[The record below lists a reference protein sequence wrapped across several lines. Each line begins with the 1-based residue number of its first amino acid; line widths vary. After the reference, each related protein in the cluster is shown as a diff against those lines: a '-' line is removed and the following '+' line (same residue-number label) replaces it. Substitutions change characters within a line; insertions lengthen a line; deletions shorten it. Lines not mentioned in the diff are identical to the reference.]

1 MLVLRA
7 VQGLFAGYGSLSVAM
22 AAESAPRDRMPSAI
36 GAVQTAQRIGPAV
49 GPLIGGVIA
58 HYAGLR
64 RAFLVTA
71 MFYAA
76 GLALVHVMY
85 DDRAIHTQPSDAV
98 ETGRVTFRNVL
109 AFQNFLLMMFV
120 IFGLQFVDR
129 SFGPVLPLW
138 VEQVGVAPARV
149 PLVSGVLFSIM
160 AFTGALG
167 HHFCGKLL
175 KHHTSRLVIAGGAAC
190 AAAGC
195 GLLSASGNFWLMCA
209 ASVLFGI
216 GIGAAMTAAYSAA
229 GAVIPPGAHGAG
241 FGVLTSASLA
251 GMASAPFIAGAL
263 GGASI
268 RIVFLAD
275 LALMALLAVIVQRT
289 MKDQGPGAAHLP
301 RPDRGPGAE
310 DQGPS
315 IM

>member
-1 MLVLRA
+1 
-7 VQGLFAGYGSLSVAM
+7 
-22 AAESAPRDRMPSAI
+22 
-36 GAVQTAQRIGPAV
+36 
-49 GPLIGGVIA
+49 
-58 HYAGLR
+58 LR

-71 MFYAA
+71 MFYAG
-76 GLALVHVMY
+76 GLVLVHAMY
-85 DDRAIHTQPSDAV
+85 DDRAIHTPPADTV
-98 ETGRVTFRNVL
+98 ETGRVTFRSVL

-138 VEQVGVAPARV
+138 VEQVGVAHARV

-160 AFTGALG
+160 ALTGALG

-175 KHHTSRLVIAGGAAC
+175 RHYTSRLVIASGASC

-195 GLLSASGNFWLMCA
+195 ALLAVTGTIWIMCV

-241 FGVLTSASLA
+241 FGVLTSASLV
-251 GMASAPFIAGAL
+251 GMASSPFIAGLL

-268 RIVFLAD
+268 RIVFLVD
-275 LALMALLAVIVQRT
+275 LALMTLLAVTVHRT
-289 MKDQGPGAAHLP
+289 MKTGKG
-301 RPDRGPGAE
+301 R
-310 DQGPS
+310 
-315 IM
+315 